1 MYIFILQSTKCK
13 LNVKRCGTVQAEG
26 DSFFPGRVSYTLTT
40 SSIRTV
46 TFPNRGCENF
56 PLLET
61 MFA

>member
-1 MYIFILQSTKCK
+1 MLC
-13 LNVKRCGTVQAEG
+13 CAVQAED